1 MDYCVICLNNKN
13 TKDNKFVLNPSLDAF
28 EKLLARARERHNY
41 KDSKV
46 TEGVTATELF
56 DQHAQYPGS
65 CYKSITNIEK
75 VQRAKKRCSDSI
87 ETGELSISKRKAGR
101 LSLVAKIVNIMRVSQ
116 QDQKPFD
123 KSAYVIC
130 QKPGGKLH
138 EVMFDSTGETCYQF
152 LENWRKNLFL
162 AV

>member
-28 EKLLARARERHNY
+28 EKLLARAREQHNY

-46 TEGVTATELF
+46 TEGVTATKLF

-101 LSLVAKIVNIMRVSQ
+101 L
-116 QDQKPFD
+116 
-123 KSAYVIC
+123 C
-130 QKPGGKLH
+130 
-138 EVMFDSTGETCYQF
+138 
-152 LENWRKNLFL
+152 KNREHNESFTTRSKTF
-162 AV
+162 

>member
-1 MDYCVICLNNKN
+1 MRQESYLLVR
-13 TKDNKFVLNPSLDAF
+13 
-28 EKLLARARERHNY
+28 EKLEGFAR
-41 KDSKV
+41 
-46 TEGVTATELF
+46 
-56 DQHAQYPGS
+56 
-65 CYKSITNIEK
+65 
-75 VQRAKKRCSDSI
+75 
-87 ETGELSISKRKAGR
+87 
-101 LSLVAKIVNIMRVSQ
+101 IVNIMRVSQ

-152 LENWRKNLFL
+152 LENWRKNLYL

>member
-1 MDYCVICLNNKN
+1 M
-13 TKDNKFVLNPSLDAF
+13 NPLLDAF
-28 EKLLARARERHNY
+28 ENLLVRVGERHNY
-41 KDSKV
+41 KDSEV
-46 TEGVTATELF
+46 TEFVERTKSVTARELF
-56 DQHAQYPGS
+56 DQHAQYHGS

-75 VQRAKKRCSDSI
+75 VQRAKKHCSDSI
-87 ETGELSISKRKAGR
+87 ETGELSISKRKAER

-123 KSAYVIC
+123 KSAYVVC

-138 EVMFDSTGETCYQF
+138 EVMFDSTGETCCQF